1 LLFYIFFIIIIL
13 LKTDRF
19 NSLFWNPGSEAVDA
33 FTQDWFGK
41 YNWLVPPI
49 YLVVRAIKHLVFFNR
64 GKGTFIIPRWISAPF
79 WPFNFKKNLVYQ
91 DYVKDVLEFTETNR
105 IYTKG
110 SNPKCLF
117 GSENFGATVLT
128 VRLDVS
134 L

>member
-1 LLFYIFFIIIIL
+1 MNC
-13 LKTDRF
+13 KTDRF

-33 FTQDWFGK
+33 FTQNWFGGN
-41 YNWLVPPI
+41 NWLVPPI
-49 YLVVRAIKHLVFFNR
+49 YLVIRAIKHLVLYR
-64 GKGTFIIPRWISAPF
+64 GKGTLIIPRWISAPF
-79 WPFNFKKNLVYQ
+79 WPFIFQKNLVYQ

-117 GSENFGATVLT
+117 DSENFVATVLA
-128 VRLDVS
+128 VRLDAS

>member
-1 LLFYIFFIIIIL
+1 MDLSPYF
-13 LKTDRF
+13 
-19 NSLFWNPGSEAVDA
+19 
-33 FTQDWFGK
+33 
-41 YNWLVPPI
+41 
-49 YLVVRAIKHLVFFNR
+49 AIHFQE
-64 GKGTFIIPRWISAPF
+64 
-79 WPFNFKKNLVYQ
+79 NLVYQ
-91 DYVKDVLEFTETNR
+91 DYVKDILDFTETNR